1 MVFAPAPPASGSPR
15 SPRPKPGAAMP
26 DPSLLYATEEV
37 PTLPPVMAVPMP
49 KTSLIGAGAT
59 TSSRRNRT
67 RRKKGATKASEARI
81 DFLNMKINKGMHG
94 SGAAALTLNEQEYA
108 IHMRQTNAAYSTKFE
123 PSKTRLTGANNSTFT
138 SNSSYNPASVRYDTK
153 ALEVGG
159 SSGFLNTVYGNRT
172 RERERQT
179 QLNTVDISEQVSI
192 DESQQQTL
200 ATKST
205 TSRLPKDEGAGNPL
219 QQEIEQIRNYLD
231 MLDQYS
237 LHNFIIWKGSTVTN
251 TPEFSSFKRKYDT
264 FWGSVLG
271 CINLLETLAR
281 DYQIQLV
288 VVDGAK
294 CAELAACDAPAI
306 TEEDL
311 LECIS
316 NKDQVLP
323 IINSQSSDTIKFG
336 TRGTKTFYR
345 NCAIRIQTWVR
356 MCLKVAWY
364 QNEIRRRRA
373 ACIVQTSWRRCSA
386 EWRVR
391 AMLVIRRAEQA
402 KAWEKL
408 GEDFGKDWGRV
419 FDESVDGEDAP
430 PCVIVHVPSLSLE
443 EYLRLGIPRFPV
455 SQNLQ
460 LHRLTDVKRS
470 NVEVIYVAP
479 FPMDDEIVDY
489 YKKILEVGGVEAP
502 HTRFSVVVP
511 ENVDIFPS
519 HFPLSAI
526 LQYSPHALHRI
537 RQMLRGKKGYLMP
550 GYQGWQEKK
559 VALSLSIPVLAPKL
573 ETFQRFATRS
583 GAKRCFMAA
592 DVSVPVGAHDIYD
605 EEDFVVA
612 LCKLISSNLDVKRWM
627 FKIDVDYNN
636 VGSAYFDVK
645 HLGCYNALLKERETL
660 FNIHKGDTTCW
671 HLPDVQLLA
680 RAKVLKDLRKFLP
693 LKGVCLG
700 REMFSS
706 FRQFLSHFMRMGGVI
721 EAEPIGVV
729 GRPSVNMLITP
740 NGDVR
745 IESCVDVLVDDESKT
760 QGSVYPMKSVPQK
773 ALVGAANAVATELKG
788 HGFVGH
794 FTLNFIAYNAH
805 GTGLRMIG
813 SSIEPYATNS
823 AGIHN
828 LMRFLCGEN
837 NKKKALSRS
846 YAAIDAMYNPSLSS
860 VQYGSFFKLCRMQAV
875 SFDLETLSGLMFLLF
890 DSLAAGSL
898 GMIAVGDHAAES
910 MEKLA
915 GGFQFI
921 KANIGNPAAYNE
933 VNLNDLDGFDADLEG
948 GGLISFVRQ
957 LKSVEAEAT
966 TKMAIY
972 KEQKMKSLMKAAKVK
987 I

>member
-1 MVFAPAPPASGSPR
+1 MVFAPAPPASSSPR
-15 SPRPKPGAAMP
+15 SNRPKPPTSSFDA
-26 DPSLLYATEEV
+26 SLLYATEEV
-37 PTLPPVMAVPMP
+37 PTLPPVMAVPLP
-49 KTSLIGAGAT
+49 KTSLVGAGAT
-59 TSSRRNRT
+59 GGSRRGSSTRESLR

-81 DFLNMKINKGMHG
+81 NFLNKKINKGMHG
-94 SGAAALTLNEQEYA
+94 SGAAALTMNEQEYA
-108 IHMRQTNAAYSTKFE
+108 IHMRQTHSAFSTKFE

-172 RERERQT
+172 REKERQ
-179 QLNTVDISEQVSI
+179 QQMNTVELSSQVTI
-192 DESQQQTL
+192 DESMQQTL
-200 ATKST
+200 ASKST

-219 QQEIEQIRNYLD
+219 QKEIEQIRNYLD

-264 FWGSVLG
+264 FWGSVLS

-294 CAELAACDAPAI
+294 CAELAACDAPGI

-323 IINSQSSDTIKFG
+323 IVNSQSSDTIKFG
-336 TRGTKTFYR
+336 TRGTKQFYR
-345 NCAIRIQTWVR
+345 NCAVRIQSWVR
-356 MCLKVAWY
+356 MVLKVSWY
-364 QNEIRRRRA
+364 ENEIRRRRA
-373 ACIVQTSWRRCSA
+373 ACKIQTSWRRCSA

-391 AMLVIRRAEQA
+391 KMLVVRRAEQ
-402 KAWEKL
+402 KKTWERL
-408 GEDFGKDWGRV
+408 GADFVKDWSRV
-419 FDESVDGEDAP
+419 FDEAVDEDSQP
-430 PCVIVHVPSLSLE
+430 HVIVHVPSLSLE

-455 SQNLQ
+455 AQNLQ
-460 LHRLTDVKRS
+460 LHRLTDVKRA

-479 FPMDDEIVDY
+479 FPMDDEILDY
-489 YKKILEVGGVEAP
+489 MKKILEIGGVEAP
-502 HTRFSVVVP
+502 HSRFSVVVP
-511 ENVDIFPS
+511 ENVDVFPS
-519 HFPLSAI
+519 HFPLTSV

-550 GYQGWQEKK
+550 GYQGWQEKR
-559 VALSLSIPVLAPKL
+559 VALSLNIPVLAPKL
-573 ETFQRFATRS
+573 EVFQRFATRS

-660 FNIHKGDTTCW
+660 FNIHKGDTT
-671 HLPDVQLLA
+671 
-680 RAKVLKDLRKFLP
+680 FLP
-693 LKGVCLG
+693 VKAQCLG

-706 FRQFLSHFMRMGGVI
+706 FRQFLQHFMRVGGVI
-721 EAEPIGVV
+721 EADPIGVI

-740 NGDVR
+740 NGDVK
-745 IESCVDVLVDDESKT
+745 IESCVDILVDDESKT
-760 QGSVYPMKSVPQK
+760 MGSVYPMKSVPRK
-773 ALVGAANAVATELKG
+773 ALGGAANAVAEQLKQ

-794 FTLNFIAYNAH
+794 FSVNFIAYNSH
-805 GTGLRMIG
+805 GTGLRMLG
-813 SSIEPYATNS
+813 ASIEPYFSNS
-823 AGIHN
+823 AGLHN
-828 LMRFLCGEN
+828 LMRFLCAEN
-837 NKKKALSRS
+837 DKKKALSRS
-846 YAAIDAMYNPSLSS
+846 YAGIDALYNPSLSS

-898 GMIAVGDHAAES
+898 GCIAMGDHVAES

-915 GGFQFI
+915 AGFQFI
-921 KANIGNPAAYNE
+921 KANVDNPAAYNE
-933 VNLNDLDGFDADLEG
+933 VNLNDLDGFDADQEG

-957 LKSVEAEAT
+957 LKSIEAEAAV
-966 TKMAIY
+966 KMAIY
-972 KEQKMKSLMKAAKVK
+972 KEQKMKSLMKAAKVV